1 MVEETQEVP
10 QFNHLTFPDEETEMW
25 KCRKKTKV
33 IRNTLVNPNHEYDIN
48 FWFEWSPR
56 SAEEWWSWELDTSIG
71 QGKSPKSS

>member
-48 FWFEWSPR
+48 FWFE
-56 SAEEWWSWELDTSIG
+56 
-71 QGKSPKSS
+71 